1 MGVWHR
7 YSPVSCDCDIMWVS
21 IPKQSALFFY
31 PPLILLLV
39 VLQLHITHW
48 PLAILHKAQGGR
60 GLHTGHGE
68 PGTKAPWG
76 NRRQS
81 FGGRGGKISYPRSSS
96 IKNGAISVWCRSG
109 CLAAPSGA
117 NEKIDGSNT
126 DRAFFSHAPPCESE
140 ASRGWGAALCF
151 M

>member
-21 IPKQSALFFY
+21 IPKQSALFIY
-31 PPLILLLV
+31 PPLFLLLL

-48 PLAILHKAQGGR
+48 PLAILHKAQGG
-60 GLHTGHGE
+60 GACIQVMGSQAQKHHGE
-68 PGTKAPWG
+68 IGGKVL
-76 NRRQS
+76 
-81 FGGRGGKISYPRSSS
+81 GGRGGKISYPRSSS